1 MAKIQVNLVWNK
13 ANKMVDKIQPYN
25 FNSRKKKHIERQIG
39 SYILIT
45 FVYLSLDF
53 LEKASQGEEVIYIKV
68 VFTRLSKRAS
78 Q

>member
-1 MAKIQVNLVWNK
+1 MSTVFIGFDLRLISKKLKQTISIQE
-13 ANKMVDKIQPYN
+13 
-25 FNSRKKKHIERQIG
+25 RKHIKRQMG

-45 FVYLSLDF
+45 FVYLSLGF
-53 LEKASQGEEVIYIKV
+53 LEKASQGEGVIYIKV

>member
-1 MAKIQVNLVWNK
+1 MFTVFIGFDLRLLPKSFCKTIVIQE
-13 ANKMVDKIQPYN
+13 
-25 FNSRKKKHIERQIG
+25 KKHIERQIG

-45 FVYLSLDF
+45 FVYLSLGF
-53 LEKASQGEEVIYIKV
+53 LEKASQGEGVIYIKV